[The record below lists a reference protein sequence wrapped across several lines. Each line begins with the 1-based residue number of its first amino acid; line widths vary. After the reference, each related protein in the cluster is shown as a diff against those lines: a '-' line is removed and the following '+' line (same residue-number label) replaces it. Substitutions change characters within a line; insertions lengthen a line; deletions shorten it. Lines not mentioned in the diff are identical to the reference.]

1 MIYKNERGYT
11 MKKQPNISRRQF
23 IKSSASGLAAVSTA
37 GLISSCCPEDKSE
50 PSYSVSKTGM
60 PMRILGKTGLKIS
73 ILSFGAGSQFCANKD
88 GQWEPTVERA
98 IEMGIN
104 FFDTSPGYQWQASM
118 TSEERL
124 GKILPKYRKQIIL
137 STKFDKRNADEAM
150 REFERSLKR
159 MKTDYID
166 ILAVHAYGAEG
177 DLQAMEKGLYK
188 QMVRLKEQGVVKYI
202 GFTGMDTG
210 QACKELMEKFDL
222 DVAFLTLN
230 PTMYGDFFNV
240 TVPVARKQNLG
251 IIAFKVMRDIVGKE
265 ATATEL
271 LQYCWSQEGVAT
283 ALIGHYGM
291 EPLEE
296 NFRIVREFGTTAKVS
311 IDRKEMEARLAHL
324 AGPHALCYARAD
336 YNDGMTA

>member
-1 MIYKNERGYT
+1 ME
-11 MKKQPNISRRQF
+11 KQRNISRREF
-23 IKSSASGLAAVSTA
+23 IKYSASGLAAASAA
-37 GLISSCCPEDKSE
+37 GLVSSCCPAGKSKCT
-50 PSYSVSKTGM
+50 VSKTGM
-60 PMRILGKTGLKIS
+60 PMRVLGKTGLEIS
-73 ILSFGAGSQFCANKD
+73 ILSFGAGSQFCANDD
-88 GQWEPTVERA
+88 GEWEPTIERA
-98 IEMGIN
+98 IAAGVN

-137 STKFDKRNADEAM
+137 STKFDKRNADDAM

-166 ILAVHAYGAEG
+166 ILAVHAYGGKG

-188 QMVRLKEQGVVKYI
+188 QMVKLKEQGVVGYI

-210 QACKELMEKFDL
+210 KACSELMERFDL

-251 IIAFKVMRDIVGKE
+251 IIAFKVVRDIVGKE
-265 ATATEL
+265 ASAKEL
-271 LQYCWSQEGVAT
+271 LHYCWSQEGVTT
-283 ALIGHYGM
+283 ALIGHLGM

-296 NFRIVREFGTTAKVS
+296 NLRIAKEFSKTAKLSV
-311 IDRKEMEARLAHL
+311 DRKELEARLAHM
-324 AGPHALCYARAD
+324 AGPHALCYVRAD